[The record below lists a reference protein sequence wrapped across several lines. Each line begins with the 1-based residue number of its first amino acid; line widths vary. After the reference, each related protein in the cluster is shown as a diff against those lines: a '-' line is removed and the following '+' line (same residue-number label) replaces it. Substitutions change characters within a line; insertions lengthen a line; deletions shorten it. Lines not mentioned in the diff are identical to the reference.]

1 MSESKPFGSAQGRPD
16 KYNAVWVSH
25 SSIGDFIKCPRSYFL
40 HNVYK
45 NERGRKINI
54 VNVHLSLGI
63 AVHETLEGLLAY
75 KANERFKKP
84 LLQTFEEN
92 WAKVSGKVG
101 GFKSMEE
108 EMEAKERARRMIERV
123 DAHRG
128 PLEKLAV
135 KLAPHANN
143 MPPNF
148 YLSEKENIIL
158 SGKIDWLEYVSETDS
173 VRVIDFKTGKNDE
186 DKDSLQLPI
195 YALLLNALQKRKVSG
210 AAYWYIDR
218 NDEPTDMALPDIT
231 EARQRVLEVALKV
244 KRARES
250 GIFECPRGASG
261 CFSCRPFEKI
271 LKGEAE
277 LVKVDETRKTELYV
291 V

>member
-1 MSESKPFGSAQGRPD
+1 MADVKPD

-25 SSIGDFIKCPRSYFL
+25 SSINDFLKCPRAYFL
-40 HNVYK
+40 HNMYK

-75 KANERFKKP
+75 KAEDRFKKP

-92 WAKVSGKVG
+92 WAKVSGKQG
-101 GFKSMEE
+101 GFKNAEE
-108 EMEAKERARRMIERV
+108 EVEAKVRAKSMIERV
-123 DAHRG
+123 NENPG
-128 PLEKLAV
+128 PLERLAV
-135 KLAPHANN
+135 KLKEHANN

-148 YLSEKENIIL
+148 YLSPENEHNIIL
-158 SGKIDWLEYVSETDS
+158 SGKIDWLEYVPEDDS

-195 YALLLNALQKRKVSG
+195 YTLLLNALQKRKVSG

-218 NDEPTDMALPDIT
+218 NNEPTEVALPDI
-231 EARQRVLEVALKV
+231 ESARQRVLEAAMKV
-244 KRARES
+244 KEAREKKQ
-250 GIFECPRGASG
+250 FACPRGAGG
-261 CFSCRPFEKI
+261 CFACKPFEKI
-271 LKGEAE
+271 INGEAE
-277 LVKVDETRKTELYV
+277 LVKTDLERKTELYMV
-291 V
+291 

>member
-1 MSESKPFGSAQGRPD
+1 MSDIKPD

-25 SSIGDFIKCPRSYFL
+25 SSIGDFLKCPRAYFL

-75 KANERFKKP
+75 KAEDRFKKP

-101 GFKSMEE
+101 GFKSEQEE
-108 EMEAKERARRMIERV
+108 IDAKARAKRMIERV
-123 DAHRG
+123 AENPG
-128 PLEKLAV
+128 PLERLAV
-135 KLAPHANN
+135 KLKEHANN

-148 YLSEKENIIL
+148 HLSEKDNIIL
-158 SGKIDWLEYVSETDS
+158 SGKIDWLEYVPEDDS

-195 YALLLNALQKRKVSG
+195 YTLLLNALQKRKVSG

-218 NDEPTDMALPDIT
+218 NNEPTEVMLPDI
-231 EARQRVLEVALKV
+231 ESARQRVLEAALQV
-244 KRARES
+244 KRAREAKV
-250 GIFECPRGASG
+250 FECPRGAGG
-261 CFSCRPFEKI
+261 CFACKPFEKI
-271 LKGEAE
+271 INGEAE